1 MHLELRNDIR
11 ELATAMGALQ
21 DFARSTDLDKA
32 ASQAAELVL
41 DELLS
46 NIIRHGHTAAG
57 AQPITLDLDVR
68 EGSLHIRISDGGIPF
83 NPFDR
88 PPPNLDLPIE
98 EREPGGLG
106 IHLVRH
112 FMDDYSY
119 SYQDERNV
127 VTLRKG
133 LAPDTA

>member
-21 DFARSTDLDKA
+21 DFARSTDLDKG

-46 NIIRHGHTAAG
+46 NIMRHGHTADG
-57 AQPITLDLDVR
+57 GQRITLDLDVC

-88 PPPNLDLPIE
+88 PPPNLDLPIDQ
-98 EREPGGLG
+98 REPGGLG

-119 SYQDERNV
+119 CYQDKRNV
-127 VTLRKG
+127 VTLRKD
-133 LAPDTA
+133 LAPDTT